1 MNRISRRIKE
11 NLFPFIVFVII
22 VTSCSAA
29 WFFLHPSSPYHKRI
43 SFVVSFDTVGTL
55 SPGNRVV
62 VRGIPRGQITKVEL
76 TDDAVYVMV
85 EVLAETRI
93 PNNSEF
99 RLITAGLMGEREMC
113 ILTGDSKELVKEGDT
128 LIGRFDAGMSGIGKK
143 LGTILGDMGEIKDSL
158 HVVMDSLSD
167 GQAGE
172 QLDRVSKKAKN
183 VVRKT
188 KVNVNSWK
196 SDVDALLDECDRS
209 LSNAQAALEAIAK
222 RGAVKV
228 HDVGNLVERT
238 RLLLEKVKA
247 LKDQTNG
254 VLEKLLKADNNAGLI
269 LDQTSDVNKG
279 LDKLLQDVDAL
290 LKDIKKRGLDIN
302 VDIF

>member
-1 MNRISRRIKE
+1 
-11 NLFPFIVFVII
+11 
-22 VTSCSAA
+22 
-29 WFFLHPSSPYHKRI
+29 
-43 SFVVSFDTVGTL
+43 
-55 SPGNRVV
+55 
-62 VRGIPRGQITKVEL
+62 
-76 TDDAVYVMV
+76 
-85 EVLAETRI
+85 
-93 PNNSEF
+93 
-99 RLITAGLMGEREMC
+99 MC

-209 LSNAQAALEAIAK
+209 LSNAQAVLEAIAK

-254 VLEKLLKADNNAGLI
+254 VLDKLLKADNTAGLI

-290 LKDIKKRGLDIN
+290 LKDIKKSGLDIN